1 MKLLSWCSWSGLVS
15 EGGGGV
21 DEVVELVQLEWFGE

>member
-15 EGGGGV
+15 EGGGV